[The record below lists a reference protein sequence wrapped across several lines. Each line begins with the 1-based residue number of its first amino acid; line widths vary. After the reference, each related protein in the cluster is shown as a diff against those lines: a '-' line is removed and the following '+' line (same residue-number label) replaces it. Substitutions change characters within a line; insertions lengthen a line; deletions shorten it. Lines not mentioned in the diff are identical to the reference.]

1 VETIKEKTWL
11 KDDISPYHLY
21 LKFLYEYFREGTG
34 KYDFISL
41 AKLTDSATK
50 LPWDMKNFIKS
61 AWEEGGFRFGHA
73 AQQHRGRYLQSFQAF
88 SIAKE
93 ERLSRHLT
101 CSSIILAWMY
111 VHCVI
116 ILLTLYAYHPMHIKE
131 SHSNLKFDKS
141 SG

>member
-1 VETIKEKTWL
+1 MN
-11 KDDISPYHLY
+11 ISG
-21 LKFLYEYFREGTG
+21 REPGNM
-34 KYDFISL
+34 ISSSL
-41 AKLTDSATK
+41 AKLTDSETK
-50 LPWDMKNFIKS
+50 LPGDMKNFIKT
-61 AWEEGGFRFGHA
+61 AWEEDGFRFGHA

-88 SIAKE
+88 SIPKE

-131 SHSNLKFDKS
+131 FHSNLKFDKS